1 MSRCTDTTQSLT
13 PGGCF
18 ASCPTPFTQ
27 AGVANPFL
35 AYQEILV
42 LAVITQT
49 LDSPELQ
56 PVGPV
61 GRREGEREGEE
72 FPWKECGSTRQW
84 VGQAGVKLG
93 IWEQRECICPVD
105 VALEREIKR
114 NGRGNLERSTS

>member
-18 ASCPTPFTQ
+18 ASRPTPFKQ

-42 LAVITQT
+42 LAVIMQT
-49 LDSPELQ
+49 LDSPVLQ

-61 GRREGEREGEE
+61 GRRQGGREGGGRV
-72 FPWKECGSTRQW
+72 P
-84 VGQAGVKLG
+84 
-93 IWEQRECICPVD
+93 
-105 VALEREIKR
+105 LERVR
-114 NGRGNLERSTS
+114 QHQAVGWTS